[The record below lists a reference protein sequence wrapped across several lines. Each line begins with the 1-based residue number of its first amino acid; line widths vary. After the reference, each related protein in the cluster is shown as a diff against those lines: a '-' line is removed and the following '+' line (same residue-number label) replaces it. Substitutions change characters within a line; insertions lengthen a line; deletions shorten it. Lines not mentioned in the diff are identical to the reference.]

1 MVQPDLADGA
11 RSGAILGRND
21 DYRAETRRMAAMTPT
36 TTMTNSFTFL
46 VTRFTFL
53 SFAVTTMTSGQTS
66 EGIAANDESHA
77 VWRCTEVSRCTS

>member
-1 MVQPDLADGA
+1 
-11 RSGAILGRND
+11 
-21 DYRAETRRMAAMTPT
+21 MTPT